1 MKFSKTLFGTEK
13 VSKIIPGTL
22 IAIAIMIVSLL
33 LATILGD
40 FFKSQFNL
48 KKSPVSAF
56 LLVIIFGIV
65 VRNTVHLPSSFEPGI
80 KFCVTKLLRLG
91 IIFLGIRLSIFAVA
105 KIGVIA
111 VVVVI
116 ICIISGIMVSNMFAR
131 LFGVSNRLGAL
142 IAAGTGICGVSAIVA
157 TSPVIGAKEEET
169 AYAISTITIFG
180 LIATLSYPY
189 LVELILNLNVAQSG
203 IFLGTAIHDTAQVT
217 GAAYIYDQLWLKEAS
232 KIAIT
237 TKLIRNTF
245 LMAVIPVCAII
256 YARQQKNTGDSESKK
271 VSILK
276 LFPVFVL
283 GFLGF
288 VFFRSM
294 GDMFITE
301 KSTYFLFWSSP
312 ESWTQFC
319 TFIKSMAKYILAIA
333 IAGAGLSTQ
342 LKKLKKLTFKPFL
355 IGLMAAITVGLVS
368 YVLVTIFYN
377 PITSLVQTQ

>member
-1 MKFSKTLFGTEK
+1 M
-13 VSKIIPGTL
+13 
-22 IAIAIMIVSLL
+22 
-33 LATILGD
+33 
-40 FFKSQFNL
+40 
-48 KKSPVSAF
+48 
-56 LLVIIFGIV
+56 
-65 VRNTVHLPSSFEPGI
+65 
-80 KFCVTKLLRLG
+80 
-91 IIFLGIRLSIFAVA
+91 
-105 KIGVIA
+105 
-111 VVVVI
+111 
-116 ICIISGIMVSNMFAR
+116 
-131 LFGVSNRLGAL
+131 
-142 IAAGTGICGVSAIVA
+142 
-157 TSPVIGAKEEET
+157 
-169 AYAISTITIFG
+169 
-180 LIATLSYPY
+180 
-189 LVELILNLNVAQSG
+189 AQSG

-256 YARQQKNTGDSESKK
+256 FASQLKNTGDSESKK